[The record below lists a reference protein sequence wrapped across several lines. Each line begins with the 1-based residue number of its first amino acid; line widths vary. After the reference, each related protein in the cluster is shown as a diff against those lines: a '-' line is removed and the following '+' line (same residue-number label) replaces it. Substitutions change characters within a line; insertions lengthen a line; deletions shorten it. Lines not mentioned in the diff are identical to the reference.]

1 MPSSMQQQL
10 QPRKRLHHISSSYQN
25 YFDSW
30 LFFVAVVVGSDFI
43 PLIDVIKFLIF
54 CLSSRTDFSSLL
66 LSLRNSD
73 FVPLIDVIKFL
84 MFCLSSRTWCSNQ
97 NLFVTW
103 TRSIR
108 WFPHVLG
115 KLENISKSCKITSTS
130 YWLLFDAIRDV
141 EIHLDEQRLIRKKF
155 HVIRKHFS
163 SLHLLIGTPAQPYKR
178 CDDVIM
184 FK

>member
-54 CLSSRTDFSSLL
+54 CLSSRT
-66 LSLRNSD
+66 
-73 FVPLIDVIKFL
+73 
-84 MFCLSSRTWCSNQ
+84 WCSYQ
-97 NLFVTW
+97 NLFVAW

-115 KLENISKSCKITSTS
+115 ELDNILKSCKITSTS

-141 EIHLDEQRLIRKKF
+141 EIHLDEQRLVRRKF
-155 HVIRKHFS
+155 HMIRKHFS

>member
-54 CLSSRTDFSSLL
+54 CF
-66 LSLRNSD
+66 
-73 FVPLIDVIKFL
+73 
-84 MFCLSSRTWCSNQ
+84 SSRTWCSYQ
-97 NLFVTW
+97 NLFVAW

-115 KLENISKSCKITSTS
+115 ELDNILKSCKITSTS

-141 EIHLDEQRLIRKKF
+141 EIHLDEQRLVRRKF
-155 HVIRKHFS
+155 HMIRKHFS

>member
-54 CLSSRTDFSSLL
+54 CLSSGTDFSS
-66 LSLRNSD
+66 
-73 FVPLIDVIKFL
+73 
-84 MFCLSSRTWCSNQ
+84 
-97 NLFVTW
+97 W

-115 KLENISKSCKITSTS
+115 KLENISQSCKITSTS
-130 YWLLFDAIRDV
+130 YWLLFDAIRYV
-141 EIHLDEQRLIRKKF
+141 EIHLDEQRLIRRKF

>member
-54 CLSSRTDFSSLL
+54 CLSSG
-66 LSLRNSD
+66 
-73 FVPLIDVIKFL
+73 
-84 MFCLSSRTWCSNQ
+84 TWCSNQ

-108 WFPHVLG
+108 LFPHVLG
-115 KLENISKSCKITSTS
+115 ELENISKSCKITSTS

-141 EIHLDEQRLIRKKF
+141 EIHLDEQRLIRRKF

>member
-54 CLSSRTDFSSLL
+54 CLSSGTDFSS
-66 LSLRNSD
+66 
-73 FVPLIDVIKFL
+73 
-84 MFCLSSRTWCSNQ
+84 
-97 NLFVTW
+97 W

-141 EIHLDEQRLIRKKF
+141 EIHLDEQRLIRRKF

-184 FK
+184 FT

>member
-54 CLSSRTDFSSLL
+54 CLSSRT
-66 LSLRNSD
+66 
-73 FVPLIDVIKFL
+73 
-84 MFCLSSRTWCSNQ
+84 WCSYQ
-97 NLFVTW
+97 NLFVAW

-115 KLENISKSCKITSTS
+115 ELENISKSCKITSTS

-141 EIHLDEQRLIRKKF
+141 EIHLDEQRLIRRKF

>member
-54 CLSSRTDFSSLL
+54 CLSSGTDFSSLL
-66 LSLRNSD
+66 LSLA
-73 FVPLIDVIKFL
+73 VISFHWSMWL
-84 MFCLSSRTWCSNQ
+84 SSSFCLSSRTWCSYQ
-97 NLFVTW
+97 NLFVAW

-115 KLENISKSCKITSTS
+115 ELENISKSCKITSTS

-141 EIHLDEQRLIRKKF
+141 EIHLDEQRLIRRKF